1 MNKCCF
7 YRKFTIATFLIIF
20 SSAVNAQNYEFPLL
34 ERLVT
39 INAENK
45 TVESILDD
53 ISHQAGFIFSYNP
66 DVINAFNL
74 VTYKAEN
81 KPVRFV
87 LSDILDKSVTYR
99 EVGKYVILQSERGFK
114 EKRMLEGYLYDS
126 RTGERISNASIY
138 DKTLMKSAVTDRYGY
153 FSIELSPLS
162 DSTSFKICK
171 TGYADTLIA
180 KASFNKSNRMLELM
194 MNKIDNGVD
203 SVRLKFPVRVPP
215 WLVPK
220 NIWSN
225 SVNIRESWSR
235 TVQVSLVPGLGTNKL
250 LGGNVENRFSLNIIG
265 GYTGRVD
272 ILELGGVFNIVQ
284 TDAGYCQVGGV
295 CNFTGGTSKGVQ
307 ISGLYNSAS
316 VVKGAQVSGGI
327 NVSKGSSD
335 VQVAGIANKSLDT
348 KIQLAG
354 IAGYA
359 TRSADVQVSGLV
371 NIADSSL
378 VQITGLLNISD
389 HSGIVQAGV
398 VNISGNS
405 KGLQAG
411 LVNIADS
418 SGRVNA
424 GLVNISKNSD
434 GVNIGLI
441 NYVKNGYHCVELSSD
456 EILFVNAAFR
466 SGTRSYYNIITAGA
480 RPFGNR
486 EGVWGAGYGIGTSF
500 GKSDKTTFDIEGT
513 ATELFY
519 GKGFRTDCQVYKLYA
534 GTARKISG
542 NLSFAAG
549 LTFNLMVVNWSYA
562 KYGDVFLSLPPY
574 SVDLLNNTST
584 SRFDS
589 WFGAKVALR
598 FF

>member
-1 MNKCCF
+1 MNKCCINRIF
-7 YRKFTIATFLIIF
+7 AVAAFLVIL
-20 SSAVNAQNYEFPLL
+20 SSAVKAQNYEFPLL
-34 ERLVT
+34 ERIVT

-45 TVESILDD
+45 TVESILDE

-66 DVINAFNL
+66 DVINAYNL

-87 LSDILDKSVTYR
+87 LTDILDKSIAFR
-99 EVGKYVILQSERGFK
+99 EVGQYVILQSEKGFK
-114 EKRMLEGYLYDS
+114 EKRLLEGYLYDS

-203 SVRLKFPVRVPP
+203 SVRSKFPARVPP

-235 TVQVSLVPGLGTNKL
+235 AVQLSLVPGLGTNRL
-250 LGGNVENRFSLNIIG
+250 LGGNIDNHFSLNIIG
-265 GYTGRVD
+265 GYTRSVD

-295 CNFTGGTSKGVQ
+295 CNFTGGTSKGIQ

-327 NVSKGSSD
+327 NVSKGRSD

-359 TRSADVQVSGLV
+359 TRSADVQVSGIV
-371 NIADSSL
+371 NYTDSSY
-378 VQITGLLNISD
+378 VQVAGL
-389 HSGIVQAGV
+389 A
-398 VNISGNS
+398 NISGFS
-405 KGLQAG
+405 KVLQAG
-411 LVNIADS
+411 LVNISDS
-418 SGRVNA
+418 TKGVTA
-424 GLVNISKNSD
+424 GLVNISGNSE
-434 GVNIGLI
+434 GVNIGI
-441 NYVKNGYHCVELSSD
+441 FNFIKNGYHTIELSAD
-456 EILFVNAAFR
+456 ELLFINLAYR
-466 SGTRSYYNIITAGA
+466 SGTRKFHSIVTTSWKDYGPYYGI
-480 RPFGNR
+480 
-486 EGVWGAGYGIGTSF
+486 WGLGYGIGTSLGRSERLF
-500 GKSDKTTFDIEGT
+500 YDIE
-513 ATELFY
+513 ATSKALFY
-519 GKGFRTDCQVYKLYA
+519 REGLSRSDCQIHTLYT
-534 GTARKISG
+534 GIDKRVARNISV
-542 NLSFAAG
+542 AAG
-549 LTFNLMVVNWSYA
+549 VTFNLQVVYMTNLDHRDDFMS
-562 KYGDVFLSLPPY
+562 LSPY
-574 SVDLLNNTST
+574 SLRLIEDTRSDN
-584 SRFDS
+584 FYS